1 MASGSQIDKFYSSL
15 QTLPRLISDLALSIA
30 EAQRRMDQNYMEDL
44 AAFAHIILPLLQDGT
59 GKADQF
65 LSLFRAMAPSRY
77 QFTETVVEVRADL
90 QMTQASEFELGVG
103 ITTPVYAI
111 AINASYTKRSAYDY
125 QAAAL
130 IRTQLNAIPSNPDLL
145 DKLLDPGSVST
156 TMPDAARYKVFADIF
171 KQFPRR
177 QLSSPT
183 SPPSSPL
190 SSPPK

>member
-1 MASGSQIDKFYSSL
+1 MATGSEIDKFYSSL

-30 EAQRRMDQNYMEDL
+30 EAQRRLDQTYMEDL
-44 AAFAHIILPLLQDGT
+44 AAFADMILPLLQDGT
-59 GKADQF
+59 GRADQF

-90 QMTQASEFELGVG
+90 QMTQASQTEIGVG

-145 DKLLDPGSVST
+145 DKLLDPGSISAGL
-156 TMPDAARYKVFADIF
+156 PDSARYKVFGEIF
-171 KQFPRR
+171 ENFPRR
-177 QLSSPT
+177 LL
-183 SPPSSPL
+183 SPPSSP
-190 SSPPK
+190 PK